1 MTEISK
7 IQLCDFMAVSMD
19 GRGSVLT
26 PEMERFIRK
35 MGQFYE
41 NIGIT
46 HISGMIMGLLLI
58 WAKPISPEE
67 ISHILRISR
76 SSVSTNLKLLKMYGY
91 LEEMKQS
98 GIRKK
103 FYIFSDSAWQN
114 SIRVRLNMYDP
125 FQNILQEGIEI
136 LKKNKEP
143 DRSLKE
149 IIAFMKIEKEFYVK
163 ALDNWDKMVKKD
175 K

>member
-1 MTEISK
+1 
-7 IQLCDFMAVSMD
+7 MAVSMK
-19 GRGSVLT
+19 GRGKLLT

-41 NIGIT
+41 SIGIT

-58 WAKPISPEE
+58 WAKPVSPEE
-67 ISHILRISR
+67 ISSILKISR

-91 LEEMKQS
+91 LEEIKQS

-125 FQNILQEGIEI
+125 FQNILQEGIAI
-136 LKKNKEP
+136 LKENHES
-143 DRSLKE
+143 DRSLRE
-149 IIAFMKIEKEFYVK
+149 IIAFMKIEKEFYVNS
-163 ALDNWDKMVKKD
+163 LNNWDKIVKKD